1 MGKGRT
7 EGEGHS
13 QVKRAEDEKH
23 IPTSPTKNT
32 QKKGTS
38 METMGNDINIDD
50 QLSL

>member
-1 MGKGRT
+1 M
-7 EGEGHS
+7 E
-13 QVKRAEDEKH
+13 RAEDEKH
-23 IPTSPTKNT
+23 IPTSPTQNT